1 MAHYLLSLYTPAD
14 GTPPSP
20 AELEE
25 IMNGVAAYQQ
35 ELRDAGAWVF
45 SGGLEAPDTATVVR
59 DRDGEVLTTD
69 GPFAEAKEYL
79 GGLTVVDVPDLDAAL
94 EWARKAVRV
103 IGLPIEVR
111 PFAWA

>member
-1 MAHYLLSLYTPAD
+1 MAKYLLSLYTPAD

-25 IMNGVAAYQQ
+25 IMKGVAAYEQ

-45 SGGLEAPDTATVVR
+45 SGGLEGPDTASVVR
-59 DRDGEVLTTD
+59 LQGDDVLITD

-79 GGLTVVDVPDLDAAL
+79 GGLTIVDVPDLDAAL
-94 EWARKAVRV
+94 EWARKGVRV
-103 IGLPIEVR
+103 VGLPIEVR
-111 PFAWA
+111 PFEWA